1 MIRDVYL
8 SRIEKIRGIRPKYR
22 IPVFF
27 SAPAIAKHI
36 PSPLPVYKANL
47 HPKLLPE
54 PSFHPRQI
62 FSFFFLP
69 LVKFSKSD
77 AGGIKERAFSRR
89 LASAQTQKSWVPSI
103 YGYRENE
110 REREREEKAR
120 RGDDST
126 EETFSKSRIAIEFRW
141 SRHEAITRTGATL
154 QGKVGIEYV
163 RSGFTILSSD
173 RHDRK

>member
-89 LASAQTQKSWVPSI
+89 FDGGDVFEIEDRDRISMV
-103 YGYRENE
+103 E
-110 REREREEKAR
+110 AR
-120 RGDDST
+120 SNYTNRRDAP
-126 EETFSKSRIAIEFRW
+126 R
-141 SRHEAITRTGATL
+141 
-154 QGKVGIEYV
+154 
-163 RSGFTILSSD
+163 
-173 RHDRK
+173 